1 MADIKHSQLSINSF
15 LWECE
20 VMQEKLKGG
29 NVWNYL
35 CQSSGLTKEEAKAGL
50 MLLMYEINSKIPQDS
65 PYNKLFNVP
74 EIKALKESKQ
84 AYIKRI
90 LSDGYVFDAF
100 GNTVE
105 INDSNVSSKVPSISQ
120 GYEFLLLQDIFQH
133 YIDHHEKDSNT
144 TFQILLYT
152 VDGFIY
158 SCDKRYEARVEKF
171 ISSKFQQKASE
182 LGIYTSLEI
191 EALP

>member
-29 NVWNYL
+29 DVWNYL
-35 CQSSGLTKEEAKAGL
+35 CQSSGLTKDEAKAGL
-50 MLLMYEINSKIPQDS
+50 MLLMYEINSKIPQES
-65 PYNKLFNVP
+65 PYIKLFNVP

-100 GNTVE
+100 GNRVE
-105 INDSNVSSKVPSISQ
+105 INDGNVSSRVPSISQ
-120 GYEFLLLQDIFQH
+120 GYEFLLLQDIFRH

-152 VDGFIY
+152 IDGFFY
-158 SCDKRYEARVEKF
+158 SCDRRYEERVEKF
-171 ISSKFQQKASE
+171 ISSKFQQKADE
-182 LGIYTSLEI
+182 LGIYTSLAI
-191 EALP
+191 EQLP

>member
-1 MADIKHSQLSINSF
+1 
-15 LWECE
+15 
-20 VMQEKLKGG
+20 MQEKLKGG
-29 NVWNYL
+29 NVWNHL

-65 PYNKLFNVP
+65 PYTKLFNVP

-84 AYIKRI
+84 AYIRRI

-100 GNTVE
+100 GNRVE
-105 INDSNVSSKVPSISQ
+105 INDSNVSSRVPSISQ

-144 TFQILLYT
+144 TFQILLYGI
-152 VDGFIY
+152 DGFIY

-171 ISSKFQQKASE
+171 ISSKFQQKADE

-191 EALP
+191 LQLP